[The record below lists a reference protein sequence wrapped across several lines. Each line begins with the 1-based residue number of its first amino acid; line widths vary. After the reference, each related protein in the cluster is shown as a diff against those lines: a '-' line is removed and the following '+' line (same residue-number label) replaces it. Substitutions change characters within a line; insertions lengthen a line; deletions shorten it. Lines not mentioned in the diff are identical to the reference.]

1 MNLPIDHELTT
12 ESIISNSSI
21 ETIRNE
27 LTNRVQSNDNLTEDQ
42 QSTAVE
48 ELDVLLEYEKYR
60 RMLTMIYQLRRDSR
74 DRINNERDRIRLR
87 RESLISKRQEHRHEL
102 LLNRKKTVLQIAKIN
117 SDIGKFQPQL
127 QVDKDLKRANS
138 ELNKIKL
145 KSRLR
150 RALQDEAEKELR
162 NRVMRKAQ
170 FLKKVRQQFPNMEE
184 ELMDEYERQHTYQ
197 FEGSN

>member
-1 MNLPIDHELTT
+1 MNLPINHELSI
-12 ESIISNSSI
+12 EGIISSSSI
-21 ETIRNE
+21 ETIRGE
-27 LTNRVQSNDNLTEDQ
+27 LAYRIQSNDKLSAEQ
-42 QSTAVE
+42 QSAVLE

-60 RMLTMIYQLRRDSR
+60 RMLTMIYQLKQDSR
-74 DRINNERDRIRLR
+74 DRLNNERDRIRLR

-102 LLNRKKTVLQIAKIN
+102 LFNRKKAALRIAKIN
-117 SDIGKFQPQL
+117 ADIGKFRPQL
-127 QVDKDLKRANS
+127 QVDKDLKRTHG

-170 FLKKVRQQFPNMEE
+170 FLKKVRQQFPDMEE
-184 ELMDEYERQHTYQ
+184 ELMDEYEKHHTYQ
-197 FEGSN
+197 FEGRD